1 MTILTDP
8 NDIKAFEDLCDAQG
22 PQDWALWHEE
32 PSSWVWGRCLP
43 GKAVEQ
49 APKGM
54 TFVASFRGT
63 WREAREHFDA
73 LMKTWDVDSF
83 LGSLDDTEFKTWAIW
98 RGNPP
103 DPYSMWS
110 LKPYKGQECDGMRL
124 VAVFGGTARSANRFF
139 LAWTKE

>member
-1 MTILTDP
+1 MCLINKETTRHCTKI
-8 NDIKAFEDLCDAQG
+8 G
-22 PQDWALWHEE
+22 PQEIN
-32 PSSWVWGRCLP
+32 
-43 GKAVEQ
+43 
-49 APKGM
+49 
-54 TFVASFRGT
+54 
-63 WREAREHFDA
+63 
-73 LMKTWDVDSF
+73 
-83 LGSLDDTEFKTWAIW
+83 TEFKTWAIW